1 MTVKQLVT
9 LSGAVEQVNA
19 KGTGIKLLGEWLNVS
34 QYHPVMPMPTPGELV
49 EVQVETTDRGQWIN
63 SLRILGGGSSSP
75 SSAPGRDVEIR
86 RQVAMQSAAQLTA
99 AMRRSLARSRSSVTC
114 ASSWSRCRH
123 SESRGGPR
131 RLGFPARRS
140 HPRLV

>member
-1 MTVKQLVT
+1 MASKQLVT

-34 QYHPVMPMPTPGELV
+34 QYHPITPMPSAGELV

-63 SLRILGGGSSSP
+63 SLRILGAAPAGP

-86 RQVAMQSAAQLTA
+86 RQVAMKCATRLIVGFAAALPPDKTPKVEHVFPLADRILAWLEGSDATA
-99 AMRRSLARSRSSVTC
+99 
-114 ASSWSRCRH
+114 
-123 SESRGGPR
+123 
-131 RLGFPARRS
+131 
-140 HPRLV
+140 